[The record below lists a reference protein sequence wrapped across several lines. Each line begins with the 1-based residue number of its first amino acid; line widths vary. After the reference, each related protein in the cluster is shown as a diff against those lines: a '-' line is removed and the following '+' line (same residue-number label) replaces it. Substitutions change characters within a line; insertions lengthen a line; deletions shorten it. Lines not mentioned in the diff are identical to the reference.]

1 MERLTE
7 ILTGGKKLPE
17 LVVFDLDETLWP
29 FWCISHVKKPI
40 KKCSETGHVKASDG
54 QIVALYKG
62 AHELLHKLHN
72 HGLTLAIASRTPVK
86 DFATEVLEALNINEF
101 FTYGVMV
108 NRAKTH
114 HFTELCKQSAVELKD
129 MLFFDNDPGNIYDA
143 NKLGVTSVHVE
154 NGLCL
159 QDVIN
164 GFEKFPSSQG

>member
-7 ILTGGKKLPE
+7 ILTSGKKMPE

-40 KKCSETGHVKASDG
+40 KKCPITGYVKANDG
-54 QIVALYKG
+54 QIVSLYQG

-72 HGLTLAIASRTPVK
+72 HGLTLGIASKTPVEK
-86 DFATEVLEALNINEF
+86 FATEVLAALNISEF
-101 FTYGVMV
+101 FTYSVMV
-108 NRAKTH
+108 NRVKTH
-114 HFTELCKQSAVELKD
+114 HFTELSKQSAVDFKD
-129 MLFFDNDPGNIYDA
+129 MLFFDDNAGNIYDI
-143 NKLGVTSVHVE
+143 NRLGVTTVHVE

-164 GFEKFPSSQG
+164 GFEKFSSQS